1 MNIIALM
8 VQYMAGLLGYVISL
22 RPAGIHLL
30 LKANLGLPQSEGV
43 HAEHD
48 SEKTD
53 TAMTSVSAESAL
65 CHR

>member
-1 MNIIALM
+1 
-8 VQYMAGLLGYVISL
+8 MAGLLGYVISL

-30 LKANLGLPQSEGV
+30 LKANLGLPQSLAA
-43 HAEHD
+43 HAESD

-65 CHR
+65 CFR